1 MSATNGAE
9 GWRKTLRM
17 RSEGDRARLRRA
29 KDVFDPGVWKESV
42 EGVVERRGYRRGT
55 HSNRAYRGQVRA
67 PEQLVFAQ
75 HHSHHRRHGAD
86 CGAAVAA
93 DRIDEAGGGEPWQQY
108 D

>member
-29 KDVFDPGVWKESV
+29 KDVVDPGVWKESA
-42 EGVVERRGYRRGT
+42 ERAVERRGYRRGT

-67 PEQLVFAQ
+67 PEQLVVAQ
-75 HHSHHRRHGAD
+75 HHRHHGRPGAD
-86 CGAAVAA
+86 CAAPVAA
-93 DRIDEAGGGEPWQQY
+93 ERIPAAAGRE
-108 D
+108 